1 VKLLS
6 FDPSGNFL
14 EGKGTT
20 GYALFRNGHLDWFG
34 DIKSTKYESKMK
46 YWDAHIALIEKEYP
60 DIVLIESY
68 KLFEHKAKSQSW
80 SELETPQMIGVMIYH
95 CWRYG
100 IPYVFQDPSQK
111 QGVKDERLEK
121 LGYLEKRN
129 GNYYVEGQLTNLH
142 MRDAIRHGIYY
153 YRYGKGKH
161 DLEEAATHNPK
172 GL

>member
-1 VKLLS
+1 MKLLS
-6 FDPSGNFL
+6 FDPSGNFH
-14 EGKGTT
+14 EGMGTT
-20 GYALFRNGHLDWFG
+20 GFAIFNDGVLNWFG
-34 DIKSTKYESKMK
+34 DIKSTKYDSQMK
-46 YWDAHIALIEKEYP
+46 YWDAHVALIEREYP

-80 SELETPQMIGVMIYH
+80 SAMETPQLIGVMIYH

-100 IPYVFQDPSQK
+100 IPVVFQDPAQK
-111 QGVKDERLEK
+111 AGVNDIRLEK

-129 GNYYVEGQLTNLH
+129 GNYYVNNQLTNLH

-161 DLEEAATHNPK
+161 DEQTIATSDTK